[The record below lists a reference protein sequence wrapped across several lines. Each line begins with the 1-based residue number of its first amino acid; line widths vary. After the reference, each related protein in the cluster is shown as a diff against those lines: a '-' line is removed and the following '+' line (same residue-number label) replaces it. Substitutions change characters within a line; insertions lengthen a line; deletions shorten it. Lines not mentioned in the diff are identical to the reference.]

1 MLELGLLYYAAAG
14 QLGAQTH
21 TPTNT
26 WPHALIELQT
36 NELALAAH
44 AHRRQAP
51 VSDVRLTSAARTL
64 HGLWNETF
72 SIGYSTTPRDRVLV
86 LSKF

>member
-51 VSDVRLTSAARTL
+51 VSDVRLTSAARTAR
-64 HGLWNETF
+64 N
-72 SIGYSTTPRDRVLV
+72 TTRLMKRNVQYRL
-86 LSKF
+86 FNHA